1 MARKDDDASGGSSA
15 SGTPGKWTFFTNHAH
30 VLFVLASDPES
41 RLRDVAD
48 RVQIT
53 ERATQRIVHELEEE
67 GYLRIVKQGR
77 RNRYVIQAN
86 KRLRHPIEQHRR
98 LKDLIEVLEL
108 GR

>member
-1 MARKDDDASGGSSA
+1 MPRDESA
-15 SGTPGKWTFFTNHAH
+15 SGKWTFFTNHAH
-30 VLFVLASDPES
+30 VIFALASDPDA

-77 RNRYVIQAN
+77 RNRYVIQAS
-86 KRLRHPIEQHRR
+86 KRLRHPIERHRR
-98 LKDLIEVLEL
+98 LKDLIDMLEIE
-108 GR
+108 R

>member
-1 MARKDDDASGGSSA
+1 MARKEEGA
-15 SGTPGKWTFFTNHAH
+15 SGTSGKWTFFTNHAH

-41 RLRDVAD
+41 RLRDVAE

-86 KRLRHPIEQHRR
+86 KRLRHPIERHRQ